1 MFEKSSN
8 TKLHEHPSSGS
19 RVVPRGRIDGRTQT
33 DMTKLKAVFR
43 NFAKAPKKSCVG
55 GEVKWHN
62 IYTKFCEKVWTC
74 SKLDMRDTHTKT
86 AWWTREPTFSFLSM
100 SLGWKVVRVGCR
112 RRWHINIECN
122 HSLSRDGSVDIV
134 TRSRAGWSRFRIPAG
149 KNKLYLLQKFR
160 WAGIA

>member
-1 MFEKSSN
+1 
-8 TKLHEHPSSGS
+8 
-19 RVVPRGRIDGRTQT
+19 
-33 DMTKLKAVFR
+33 MTKLKAVFR
-43 NFAKAPKKSCVG
+43 NFANAPKKSCVG

-74 SKLDMRDTHTKT
+74 SKRDMRNTHAQT

-134 TRSRAGWSRFRIPAG
+134 TRLRAGRSGVWLLDVGKRYLFRPIYSDRLRGPPI
-149 KNKLYLLQKFR
+149 LLLNEYQSFFSWGGEAA
-160 WAGIA
+160 WARSWKPISI